1 MNRTL
6 PIIFMLLALT
16 AKAQQKLSYAYD
28 AAGNRTERTI
38 VMAARSADAGD
49 KAQDAP
55 FFEEQVAGRQLKI
68 YPNPVKEQL
77 TIQIPGYESSARGE
91 FALFGIGGS
100 MLHRGTIDSE
110 ITSVNMSRFATGTY
124 VLHIIVAGERTVWK
138 IIKQ

>member
-6 PIIFMLLALT
+6 LIIFMLLALT

-38 VMAARSADAGD
+38 VMAARSADAD
-49 KAQDAP
+49 DTQDEL
-55 FFEEQVAGRQLKI
+55 FFEEQIADRQLKI

-77 TIQIPGYESSARGE
+77 TIQLPGYESSAAGE
-91 FALFGIGGS
+91 FALFSIGGS
-100 MLHRGTIDSE
+100 MLYKGVINSE
-110 ITSVNMSRFATGTY
+110 ITRVDMNRFTTGTY
-124 VLHIIVAGERTVWK
+124 VLHIIIAGERTVWK

>member
-1 MNRTL
+1 MRRTL
-6 PIIFMLLALT
+6 PFIFMLLALT
-16 AKAQQKLSYAYD
+16 AKAQQNLSYTYD

-38 VMAARSADAGD
+38 VMAARSTDASD
-49 KAQDAP
+49 KAKDAP

-77 TIQIPGYESSARGE
+77 TIQISSYEPSARGE
-91 FALFGIGGS
+91 FALFGIAGS

-110 ITSVNMSRFATGTY
+110 ITLVNMSRFATGTY
-124 VLHIIVAGERTVWK
+124 VLHIISGGERTVWK